1 MQRNE
6 ENSQASFIGGQDAK
20 RSGPLRAFS
29 YVGFRLFWFASLA
42 SVISFFMSTIARGW
56 LVLDITDSPFLV
68 TAINAAGMAPTL
80 VFSLYGGVMADRMN
94 RRLLMIVS
102 DIFSLIMVS
111 ILAILILFNLIQLW
125 QIFLLTLIHGTAFA
139 IGMPARAALI
149 SNLVSGRDM
158 ASAVALFTIVFSAGQ
173 MVGPGMA
180 GYLINSYGM
189 ASPFVS
195 ATIIL
200 IIGIG
205 FLIKLQIP
213 VTGNETQINEQ
224 SSIWGSINEGF
235 RYVIQNRIVI
245 GLILMGV
252 VTTVFAMPYQ
262 TLLPVFARDVLDVGA
277 SGLGWLG
284 AMSGAGAIAGSITVA
299 CFSKARPMKLLML
312 IGSIGLGT
320 FIVLFAISTNYMF
333 SLIIILC
340 LGFLFQIFM
349 ASNFTFVQLIAPD
362 EIRGRVLSIRMIA
375 FGLSPIGMVLL
386 GTATELIGPS
396 LATVGAGAISV
407 TLIAVI
413 MITIP
418 LVRHVDT
425 AVVEQST
432 GAE

>member
-6 ENSQASFIGGQDAK
+6 ENSQASFVGGQDAK

-102 DIFSLIMVS
+102 DTFSLIMVS

-213 VTGNETQINEQ
+213 VTGNETQNENVGFDDVDGGKTTLFSPVFDLSEFGEAIITYEKWYSNNVGDNPDTDYFEFQ
-224 SSIWGSINEGF
+224 VSNDGGDSWVYIENSNITNNEWIENQYLLSNYISLSNEVQFKFIASDEYFDGDNGSGGSIIEAAIDDFNIFVFEGSSCNNEIGDPNGDG
-235 RYVIQNRIVI
+235 VIN
-245 GLILMGV
+245 
-252 VTTVFAMPYQ
+252 
-262 TLLPVFARDVLDVGA
+262 VLD
-277 SGLGWLG
+277 
-284 AMSGAGAIAGSITVA
+284 
-299 CFSKARPMKLLML
+299 
-312 IGSIGLGT
+312 
-320 FIVLFAISTNYMF
+320 IVLMISY
-333 SLIIILC
+333 ILETGTLPEIC
-340 LGFLFQIFM
+340 SADLNGDGLVNVLDIVLVVNMILG
-349 ASNFTFVQLIAPD
+349 
-362 EIRGRVLSIRMIA
+362 
-375 FGLSPIGMVLL
+375 
-386 GTATELIGPS
+386 
-396 LATVGAGAISV
+396 
-407 TLIAVI
+407 
-413 MITIP
+413 
-418 LVRHVDT
+418 
-425 AVVEQST
+425 
-432 GAE
+432 